1 MVPQP
6 LENYDMPVY
15 ELGTYK
21 IVFNTDDMSH
31 GGSGYPTGTDANG
44 CFEAIDEPLNG
55 KPYHVTVN
63 LPPLAGIYFM
73 KVKDPVKKKAPA
85 KKTAAKKPAAKKAA
99 PAKKAAAKKPEAKK
113 APAKKAPAKK
123 AVKAEPEKT
132 KTAVKKAPTKKPA
145 AKKTTKANKTK

>member
-44 CFEAIDEPLNG
+44 CFEAVDEPLNG
-55 KPYHVTVN
+55 KPYRVTVN

-73 KVKDPVKKKAPA
+73 KVKDPVKKKLPAKKISGKKPAA
-85 KKTAAKKPAAKKAA
+85 KKTAAKKPAAKKAPA
-99 PAKKAAAKKPEAKK
+99 KKEPAKKA
-113 APAKKAPAKK
+113 
-123 AVKAEPEKT
+123 
-132 KTAVKKAPTKKPA
+132 TAKKPA

>member
-44 CFEAIDEPLNG
+44 CFEAVDESL
-55 KPYHVTVN
+55 TA
-63 LPPLAGIYFM
+63 LPSIFLLLRVF
-73 KVKDPVKKKAPA
+73 
-85 KKTAAKKPAAKKAA
+85 TS
-99 PAKKAAAKKPEAKK
+99 
-113 APAKKAPAKK
+113 
-123 AVKAEPEKT
+123 
-132 KTAVKKAPTKKPA
+132 
-145 AKKTTKANKTK
+145 